1 MDKARAKAVQK
12 AFGGRMK
19 HFRKAIPKLT
29 QEKLG
34 SACGLDRSYVGRIE
48 RGESNVGLVNIHR
61 IAEALKVEPAELF
74 RPGDKKKMDP
84 GSGPG

>member
-12 AFGGRMK
+12 AFGARMK
-19 HFRKAIPKLT
+19 LFRKAIPKLT

-34 SACGLDRSYVGRIE
+34 FPCGLDRSYMGRIE

-61 IAEALKVEPAELF
+61 IADALKIDPAELF
-74 RPGDKKKMDP
+74 RKD
-84 GSGPG
+84 

>member
-1 MDKARAKAVQK
+1 MDKARAKVVQK
-12 AFGGRMK
+12 AFGARMK

-34 SACGLDRSYVGRIE
+34 FACGLDRSYIGRIE

-61 IAEALKVEPAELF
+61 IAEALKVDAAELF
-74 RPGDKKKMDP
+74 RG
-84 GSGPG
+84 G